1 MGNAQKR
8 PDQQQRVPRSMQ
20 WRILGESV
28 RGASHVRS
36 GLPNQDAI
44 QWTPTSQLGPPLILS
59 VSDGHGSPKS
69 FRSDVGSRFAVDIA
83 TRLIQELLAGQPD
96 PSNISAVKRMAEERL
111 SQEMVRRWQRSVDEH
126 LKANPF
132 TEEELERLETK
143 QGADARRSVEKSRRL
158 AYGATILSVLVTQD
172 FILYFQLGD
181 GDILIVMDDE
191 AVVRPLPHDERLFAN
206 QTTSLCTEDAWRDVR
221 LRFQRLY
228 GPNPALILVSSDGY
242 ANSFVNEE
250 AFLKVGTDILDIL
263 REDGL
268 KAVSGNLR
276 SWLEEATRSGSGDDV
291 TLGLI
296 VRADVPRRTRR
307 KTAPV
312 VQAHEP
318 LKDAEEVPHVQ
329 SHPEPAT
336 LAPVRPA
343 VTPAAPDMPPTSTSP
358 MPAASTPVPPAL
370 ELEPATSK
378 PADAAPV
385 ALPSVAVTPPSS
397 AAAKAETSDVEE
409 PEEVRPIVP
418 PGKRRRRIKDVGGP
432 IEPSKKLQTDL
443 FFDD

>member
-1 MGNAQKR
+1 MGNPPKR

-44 QWTPTSQLGPPLILS
+44 RWTPASQLGPPLILS

-69 FRSDVGSRFAVDIA
+69 FRSEVGSRFAVDIA
-83 TRLIQELLAGQPD
+83 TDLIQELLAGQPD

-111 SQEMVRRWQRSVDEH
+111 SLEMVRRWQRSVDEH

-132 TEEELERLETK
+132 IKDELEHLEAK
-143 QGADARRSVEKSRRL
+143 QGAEARRSVEKGPRL
-158 AYGATILSVLVTQD
+158 AYGATILSVLVTKD

-206 QTTSLCTEDAWRDVR
+206 QTTSLCADDAWRDVR

-228 GPNPALILVSSDGY
+228 GPNPALIMVSSDGY

-268 KAVSGNLR
+268 KAVSGNLK

-296 VRADVPRRTRR
+296 VRADVPRPARR
-307 KTAPV
+307 KTASTTQP
-312 VQAHEP
+312 HEP
-318 LKDAEEVPHVQ
+318 LKDATPPPLLQ
-329 SHPEPAT
+329 QPRLEPAT
-336 LAPVRPA
+336 LVPVEPP
-343 VTPAAPDMPPTSTSP
+343 VKDSPPVSVPPVETPAAPPAPVSIVSTP
-358 MPAASTPVPPAL
+358 ATPAAPFATVSVTPESPVVPPESDA
-370 ELEPATSK
+370 PD
-378 PADAAPV
+378 ADGPEAP
-385 ALPSVAVTPPSS
+385 PSV
-397 AAAKAETSDVEE
+397 
-409 PEEVRPIVP
+409 IP
-418 PGKRRRRIKDVGGP
+418 PGQRRRRRIKDERGP
-432 IEPSKKLQTDL
+432 IEPSKKLQSDL

>member
-1 MGNAQKR
+1 MGNAPKR
-8 PDQQQRVPRSMQ
+8 PDQQQRTPRSMQ

-44 QWTPTSQLGPPLILS
+44 CWTPTSQLGPPLILS

-83 TRLIQELLAGQPD
+83 TRLIQELLDGQPD
-96 PSNISAVKRMAEERL
+96 PSNISAVKRAAEERL
-111 SQEMVRRWQRSVDEH
+111 PQEMSRRWRRSVDEH

-132 TEEELERLETK
+132 TKEELERLENK
-143 QGADARRSVEKSRRL
+143 QGAEARRTVEKGPYL
-158 AYGATILSVLVTQD
+158 AYGATILSVLVTKD

-191 AVVRPLPHDERLFAN
+191 DVIRPLPIDERLFAN
-206 QTTSLCTEDAWRDVR
+206 QTTSLCTDDAWRDVR

-228 GPNPALILVSSDGY
+228 GSNPALILVSSDGY

-250 AFLKVGTDILDIL
+250 AFLKVGTDVLDIL

-268 KAVSGNLR
+268 KAVTRNLKG
-276 SWLEEATRSGSGDDV
+276 WLEEASRSGSGDDI
-291 TLGLI
+291 TLGMV
-296 VRADVPRRTRR
+296 VRADVPRPPRR
-307 KTAPV
+307 KAASGTQDRP
-312 VQAHEP
+312 EP
-318 LKDAEEVPHVQ
+318 LKDVVPAPLVQ
-329 SHPEPAT
+329 QPHLEPAT
-336 LAPVRPA
+336 LVPVQSAVAPVA
-343 VTPAAPDMPPTSTSP
+343 TSTPPTSVLPKTPAPESSSP
-358 MPAASTPVPPAL
+358 PESVTPITPAPIPTPVPP
-370 ELEPATSK
+370 SQS
-378 PADAAPV
+378 AAPRPDASDV
-385 ALPSVAVTPPSS
+385 DEPEAVT
-397 AAAKAETSDVEE
+397 
-409 PEEVRPIVP
+409 PIVP
-418 PGKRRRRIKDVGGP
+418 PGRRRRRRIKDAGGP